1 MFLLFT
7 YQGKLKH
14 GYYADNFF
22 ELLKEIKTYLKYD
35 RCKYS

>member
-1 MFLLFT
+1 MFLFFT

-14 GYYADNFF
+14 DYYADNFF

-35 RCKYS
+35 RSKYA